1 MAAIKQKFFNDV
13 SPMADFITHCLK
25 ANPSNTNITGK
36 DLMAAFK
43 SWSELKNIMLCTYYL
58 RFILA

>member
-25 ANPSNTNITGK
+25 LILAIQNITGK
-36 DLMAAFK
+36 DLMAAF
-43 SWSELKNIMLCTYYL
+43 
-58 RFILA
+58 